1 MTILEK
7 TLALHDVELFNQ
19 IPSEALSYL
28 ASIAQEESFES
39 GEVIFKEKDLAF
51 TFHLVLGGR
60 VRLTRG
66 GIGVSFIGAGDVM
79 GAWALLD
86 AEDRLVTATAS
97 EPTDVLTIER
107 EAFYD
112 LIADHSAIT
121 RATLSSLAKRFRRMI
136 RPLEKEISGREGTS
150 E

>member
-19 IPSEALSYL
+19 VPTEALSFL
-28 ASIAQEESFES
+28 ASIAQEESFEA
-39 GEVIFKEKDLAF
+39 GEVIFMEKDLAS

-66 GIGVSFIGAGDVM
+66 GVEVSFIGAGDVM

-86 AEDRLVTATAS
+86 AEERLVTATTS

-112 LIADHSAIT
+112 LIADHPTIT
-121 RATLSSLAKRFRRMI
+121 RATLSSLARRFRRLI
-136 RPLEKEISGREGTS
+136 RPLEKEISGRDG
-150 E
+150 